1 MTVIDPILIPHFTGN
16 VDALEQDVSAL
27 AKAASGVRGA
37 GADIHSTFQGISPAF
52 DTPEREQLLAATLPV
67 RQRGEEFARQLET
80 VKSALAEY
88 AAEIRPIVKELKSL
102 ADQATAFQESIRGD
116 DHWRKDQKKFDRNK
130 ELIQAVA
137 VAQARF
143 HAAEMACA
151 NKINALSCR
160 PAYRADDGS
169 HQPDMYGYKPGDAAK
184 AKSTPW
190 GEVGEREYAA
200 WDVGQM
206 VRGFAVD
213 NVVGMVKGFG
223 VLLGTE
229 GEAQAR
235 QARKSMLMLAVGSNP
250 ASAVLDPA
258 RVMPDSWLP
267 KAVRDYKHVI
277 NANGKAFVAWDEWRT
292 NPSRAGGT
300 FAFNGL
306 TTFVPFARAA
316 AVTREATTVG
326 RVLGG
331 VARVGEVIDPMT
343 HVTNAGGKVIGA
355 AAKVALPKIGDVAAE
370 LNRSLGRLEHHAPIP
385 ADRSVKLPSWDGE
398 TRYLDHDGT
407 IRGAELG
414 VEQPGHLA
422 RREAGGDELTVPQ
435 DRRVLAHAGVGGASE
450 AAHPGGSSR
459 ADTPIR
465 GGASSGSMESVSRSS
480 SSHGASDSVH
490 PGRGSG
496 DHHASADAHHH
507 DSGQESTADGAHDAH
522 SGGNGSE
529 HVSHDGASA
538 ENEGAPANRPSG
550 GGYDAAA
557 EANRK
562 GVWPIKTHLDG
573 PAGNEEV
580 LKRPN
585 PRHTVGGAGTR
596 EVKPVNS
603 VILRGYTDAINRDIA
618 QIAEGRAKLEGGNH
632 YVINGRSYGVERGGT
647 VIPVSGPGIVQLDR
661 NEYAALQQIVKAK
674 GNLDAAPQL
683 TKNPRFVNNPEAVQK
698 ALDIYHGT
706 YE

>member
-16 VDALEQDVSAL
+16 VGALEQDVAAL
-27 AKAASGVRGA
+27 AKAASGIRGA

-88 AAEIRPIVKELKSL
+88 AAEIGPIVKELRSL

-143 HAAEMACA
+143 QAAEMACA

-169 HQPDMYGYKPGDAAK
+169 HQPDMYGYKPADAAK

-223 VLLGTE
+223 TLFGAE
-229 GEAQAR
+229 GDAKAREAWKNLALVGVGNSPSFLWLQAT
-235 QARKSMLMLAVGSNP
+235 
-250 ASAVLDPA
+250 

-267 KAVRDYKHVI
+267 QVVRDYKKATT
-277 NANGKAFVAWDEWRT
+277 ANDKGFVAWDEWRT

-300 FAFNGL
+300 LAFNGL
-306 TTFVPFARAA
+306 TSLVPFARAGA
-316 AVTREATTVG
+316 AVRGAGTAG
-326 RVLGG
+326 RVLEG

-343 HVTNAGGKVIGA
+343 HVTNAGGKMIGA

-370 LNRSLGRLEHHAPIP
+370 LHRSLGRLEHHAPFP
-385 ADRSVKLPSWDGE
+385 GDHAVKLPSWDGE
-398 TRYLDHDGT
+398 TRYLERDGT

-422 RREAGGDELTVPQ
+422 RREPGGAEITAGQERRVFAHVGGGGDEAHHAAGHMSGSEAGHSDVSFSHESTPHHDHGIGHGGSDAPVPP
-435 DRRVLAHAGVGGASE
+435 DHHVPGGDMGVGEEKLSNRVRPPREGDRDYIVDDPENWSDTITDIDHIENGTLWEEKTATGQDPRMNVDKWVKKHVFKKLDSYVRARPHMNGYEQAPMGLDFTEPGATPAFR
-450 AAHPGGSSR
+450 AAV
-459 ADTPIR
+459 
-465 GGASSGSMESVSRSS
+465 ES
-480 SSHGASDSVH
+480 
-490 PGRGSG
+490 
-496 DHHASADAHHH
+496 
-507 DSGQESTADGAHDAH
+507 
-522 SGGNGSE
+522 
-529 HVSHDGASA
+529 
-538 ENEGAPANRPSG
+538 
-550 GGYDAAA
+550 
-557 EANRK
+557 
-562 GVWPIKTHLDG
+562 
-573 PAGNEEV
+573 
-580 LKRPN
+580 
-585 PRHTVGGAGTR
+585 
-596 EVKPVNS
+596 
-603 VILRGYTDAINRDIA
+603 
-618 QIAEGRAKLEGGNH
+618 
-632 YVINGRSYGVERGGT
+632 GVEKWKAAN
-647 VIPVSGPGIVQLDR
+647 PGVD
-661 NEYAALQQIVKAK
+661 VKVRWAK
-674 GNLDAAPQL
+674 
-683 TKNPRFVNNPEAVQK
+683 
-698 ALDIYHGT
+698 
-706 YE
+706 